1 MPVSGRSAYGDARRH
16 RQLLLRDYRDGAVAG
31 LLAGTTLIVL
41 FFVYDVLLF
50 APLATPDFLSWE
62 FLGSGDPGAE
72 LAPMSRTVRIAIFTL
87 LHLAA
92 FAFLGIGLARLLHA
106 TQLKKAVLAGA
117 LYGLTACT
125 LLFGVSLQV
134 SGTQMS
140 AGGPGWQAV
149 LVGNVAAGIV
159 MVIYLRWAQ
168 GAEPSR

>member
-1 MPVSGRSAYGDARRH
+1 MPVSRRSAYGDARRH

-50 APLATPDFLSWE
+50 APLATPDFLSGK

-72 LAPMSRTVRIAIFTL
+72 LAPMLRTVRIAIFTI

-92 FAFLGIGLARLLHA
+92 FAFLGIALARLLHFA
-106 TQLKKAVLAGA
+106 QLKKAVLAGA

-134 SGTQMS
+134 SGAQMS
-140 AGGPGWQAV
+140 AVPGWPAI
-149 LVGNVAAGIV
+149 LVGNVAAGII
-159 MVIYLRWAQ
+159 MVIYLRLAQ

>member
-16 RQLLLRDYRDGAVAG
+16 RQLLSRDYRDGAVAG

-41 FFVYDVLLF
+41 FFVYDVLSF
-50 APLATPDFLSWE
+50 APLATPDFLSGKI
-62 FLGSGDPGAE
+62 LGSEDPGAE
-72 LAPMSRTVRIAIFTL
+72 LAPMLRTVRIAIFTL

-92 FAFLGIGLARLLHA
+92 FAFLGIALARLLHF

-140 AGGPGWQAV
+140 AVPGWPAI
-149 LVGNVAAGIV
+149 LMGNVAAGIV
-159 MVIYLRWAQ
+159 MGVYLRWAQ

>member
-1 MPVSGRSAYGDARRH
+1 MRFSGRSAYGDLRLH
-16 RQLLLRDYRDGAVAG
+16 RELLLRDYRDGAVAG

-41 FFVYDVLLF
+41 FFVYDVLSF
-50 APLATPDFLSWE
+50 APLATPDFLSGE
-62 FLGSGDPGAE
+62 FLGNEDPGGE
-72 LAPMSRTVRIAIFTL
+72 YAPMLRTVRMVIFTF

-92 FAFLGIGLARLLHA
+92 FAFLGIALARLLHFA
-106 TQLKKAVLAGA
+106 QLKKAVLAGA

-134 SGTQMS
+134 SGTEMS
-140 AGGPGWQAV
+140 AGGPGWPAV
-149 LVGNVAAGIV
+149 LVVNVAAGIV